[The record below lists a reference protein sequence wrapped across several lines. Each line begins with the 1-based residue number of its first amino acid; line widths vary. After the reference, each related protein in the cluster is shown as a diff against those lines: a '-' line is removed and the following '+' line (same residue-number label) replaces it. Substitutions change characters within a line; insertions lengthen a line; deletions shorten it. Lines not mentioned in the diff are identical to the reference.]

1 MFHNILVAVDGS
13 PDADLALDH
22 AIDLARSQHSKLTL
36 ITAVVTVPA
45 TAYLG
50 MNGLLP
56 PMSTDPRTDAQK
68 VIRAAAERVPD
79 DQPVTT
85 VLSEAPIRLAI
96 LRQVKEGHHDLVV
109 MGSRGRGALRSAAL
123 GSVSHSVL
131 NHSPAPVLIVHAQ
144 ARPRPDHE
152 VAGSEDHARGDE
164 VDAQSPR
171 EALTSG
177 ARSGA

>member
-13 PDADLALDH
+13 PDAGLALDH

-36 ITAVVTVPA
+36 ISAVVPFPP
-45 TAYLG
+45 TAFLG

-56 PMSTDPRTDAQK
+56 PMSTDPCTDAQK

-85 VLSEAPIRLAI
+85 VLSEDPIRLAI
-96 LRQVKEGHHDLVV
+96 LRQVKQGHYDLVV

-123 GSVSHSVL
+123 GSVSHFVL

-144 ARPRPDHE
+144 ERGRPVHEAVGAEDRARTD
-152 VAGSEDHARGDE
+152 EDHVQSAR
-164 VDAQSPR
+164 DAV
-171 EALTSG
+171 ASG